1 MKSGTLDGVDG
12 VSAGWSFAKCSVHGQ
27 GIGEGFGVVFLH
39 VLPLTVGLLGASNA
53 STPGQRA
60 VRVLASE
67 PIEQLRSVKGAW
79 NLGHCGAAL
88 DTLFG
93 SSLAGA
99 RPPQLTC

>member
-1 MKSGTLDGVDG
+1 MWMKSGTLDS
-12 VSAGWSFAKCSVHGQ
+12 VSAGWSFAKCSVHEQ

-39 VLPLTVGLLGASNA
+39 VLPLTVGLVGASNA

-79 NLGHCGAAL
+79 NLGHRG
-88 DTLFG
+88 G
-93 SSLAGA
+93 GIVYH
-99 RPPQLTC
+99 